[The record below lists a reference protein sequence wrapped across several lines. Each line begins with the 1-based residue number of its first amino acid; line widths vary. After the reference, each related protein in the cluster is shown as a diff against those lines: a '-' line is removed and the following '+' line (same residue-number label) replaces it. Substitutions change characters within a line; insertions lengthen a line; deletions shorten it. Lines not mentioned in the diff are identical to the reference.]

1 MKKLTSNQDF
11 LARDS
16 SGLAD
21 TVLEPCAICGRKHPT
36 PFKVICAE
44 RGAVRK
50 LPELADALLGH
61 APRRTVVVYDAAIEE
76 IILHNVIGPLSAMGM
91 DMLPFAM
98 HGEPHHL
105 LDSGVENGD
114 QAAHQVAALNPDLL
128 LGAGSGVVCDLTKWI
143 ATRLNLPFML
153 FGTAP
158 SMNGYTSITAT
169 MTEHGVKV
177 SKFLNPAGVV
187 VLDVDLLSNAP
198 AAMIRSGIGDLAA
211 RAICNADWKLSQLM
225 RGTNFCPLPFQMT
238 AANEDR
244 YLAAAGASVM
254 GDPEAMV
261 QLAEAVLLSG
271 LSMTVM
277 EGETSPSSGAEHVI
291 SHFWDLLAHVRGL
304 PKNFH
309 GTQVGIGTLIM
320 LNAYDLLRQVDPG
333 RIDPQRVLRR
343 RRSLEAIEAECRA
356 AYGDQASSFITVAR
370 KKFIPDADY
379 PAYLRKV
386 LDGWEAMWEALNP
399 YVAPVDRIRVPFQQ
413 AGVPASLASVQRTR
427 AEAREAMLNGN
438 IYRPRYT
445 LLDLLWETGLF
456 PEAADDI
463 LDQAGV

>member
-1 MKKLTSNQDF
+1 MKKLISTQDF

-16 SGLAD
+16 ADLAN
-21 TVLEPCAICGRKHPT
+21 TVLELCPICGRNHPT
-36 PFKVICAE
+36 PFQVICAE
-44 RGAVRK
+44 RGAVLK
-50 LPELADALLGH
+50 LPGLADALLGRK
-61 APRRTVVVYDAAIEE
+61 PGRTVVVYDGAIEE
-76 IILHNVIGPLSAMGM
+76 IILQNVIEPLSAVGM
-91 DMLPFAM
+91 DLLPFAM
-98 HGEPHHL
+98 HGELDHL
-105 LDSGVENGD
+105 LDSGVDNGD
-114 QAAHQVAALNPDLL
+114 QAARQVASLNPDLL
-128 LGAGSGVVCDLTKWI
+128 LGAGSGVICDLTKWI

-153 FGTAP
+153 CGTAP

-169 MTEHGVKV
+169 MTENGVKV

-187 VLDVDLLSNAP
+187 VLDVDLLTGAP

-238 AANEDR
+238 AANETR
-244 YLAAAGASVM
+244 YLAEAGASVR
-254 GDPEAMV
+254 GDPGAMT

-291 SHFWDLLAHVRGL
+291 SHFWDLLAHLRGL

-309 GTQVGIGTLIM
+309 GTQVGIGTIIM
-320 LNAYDLLRQVDPG
+320 LNAYQLLRQVNPAS
-333 RIDPQRVLRR
+333 IDPQRVLRR
-343 RRSLEAIEAECRA
+343 RRSLEAIETECRDR
-356 AYGDQASSFITVAR
+356 YGDQASSFITVAR
-370 KKFIPDADY
+370 RKFIPDADY
-379 PAYLRKV
+379 PTYLRKI
-386 LDGWEAMWEALNP
+386 LEGWDTMWEALDP
-399 YVAPVDRIRVPFQQ
+399 YIAPVDRIRVPFEQ
-413 AGVPASLASVQRTR
+413 AGVPVTLEAVHRTR
-427 AEAREAMLNGN
+427 AEAREALLNGS

-456 PEAADDI
+456 PEAADQI